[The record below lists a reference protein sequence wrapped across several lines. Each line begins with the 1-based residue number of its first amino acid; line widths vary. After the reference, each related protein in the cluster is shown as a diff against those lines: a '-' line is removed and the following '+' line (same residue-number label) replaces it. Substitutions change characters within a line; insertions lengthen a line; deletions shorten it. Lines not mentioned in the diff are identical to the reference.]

1 MRFQK
6 WSLGEEGWE
15 DITREQ
21 VLEYLAG
28 SYIDTELAISSIE
41 NMPGLEIRTTFSLV
55 RFWPFDDPQ
64 PILRCCCVYCKEV
77 FDSPYNLARHVC
89 EDALR

>member
-1 MRFQK
+1 MRYQK

-15 DITREQ
+15 DITREK

-41 NMPGLEIRTTFSLV
+41 NTPGREIRTTFALFRV
-55 RFWPFDDPQ
+55 WPFYEHQ
-64 PILRCCCVYCKEV
+64 
-77 FDSPYNLARHVC
+77 H
-89 EDALR
+89 